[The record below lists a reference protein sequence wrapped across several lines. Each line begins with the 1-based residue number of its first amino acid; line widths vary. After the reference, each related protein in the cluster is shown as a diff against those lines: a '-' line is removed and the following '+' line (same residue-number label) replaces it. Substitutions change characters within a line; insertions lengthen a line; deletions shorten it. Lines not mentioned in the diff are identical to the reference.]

1 MKFGKPAITQT
12 IGGGEPMVWLDAAAL
27 TQRIGTISHPE
38 TPAPTPIYQTV
49 MTHQQ
54 PFEAKWRRALRPRG
68 T

>member
-1 MKFGKPAITQT
+1 MKFGKPTITRT
-12 IGGGEPMVWLDAAAL
+12 IGDEPMVWLDAVAL
-27 TQRIGTISHPE
+27 TQRIGSLSQPARL
-38 TPAPTPIYQTV
+38 APTPIYQTV